1 MMMTSNSGIPAAPS
15 AEVVLQADKLLRI
28 FGGLVAV
35 DAVSFDVR
43 RHEIFGVIGPNGA
56 GKTTLFNL
64 ITGLTPLSGGHL
76 LHMGQPIDGLPPHR
90 IAARGIARTFQNIR
104 LFGNLSA
111 LQNVL
116 IARHLRTRSGIFT
129 GVFALPLSRYEER
142 QNQIKALELLD
153 LVGLGGRGEMLA
165 KNFAYGDQRRLE
177 IARALA
183 LEPTLLLLDEPA
195 AGLNPQEKQGLS
207 DFIRGIRQQFN
218 LTVLLIEH
226 HVPLVMG
233 LCDRVAVL
241 NFGKLLTLGTPEQ
254 VQNDPAVIEA
264 YLGETPA

>member
-1 MMMTSNSGIPAAPS
+1 MSTPEIRPIADPPLIL
-15 AEVVLQADKLLRI
+15 EVEGLSRT

-43 RHEIFGVIGPNGA
+43 RDEIFGVIGPNGA

-64 ITGLTPLSGGHL
+64 ITGLTPLSGGRL
-76 LHMGQPIDGLPPHR
+76 LHLGTSISGLPPHR

-116 IARHLRTRSGIFT
+116 IARHLRSRSGLFT
-129 GVFALPLSRYEER
+129 GVFNLPAARHEEQQNR
-142 QNQIKALELLD
+142 QRAFELLE
-153 LVGLGGRGEMLA
+153 LVGLGGQADRLA
-165 KNFAYGDQRRLE
+165 RNFAYGDQRRLE

-183 LEPTLLLLDEPA
+183 IEPTLLLLDEPA
-195 AGLNPQEKQGLS
+195 AGLNSQEKQGLS
-207 DFIRGIRQQFN
+207 DFIRMIRQQFN

-254 VQNDPAVIEA
+254 VQHDPAVIEA
-264 YLGETPA
+264 YLGDSADA